1 MKIIVKDEHNFFLFQ
16 DIVYYFLLTL
26 ERKWRFPIQSK
37 HKNSPASYCIYESW
51 KDVLHTKVFS
61 KNSTKLSK
69 ILINVLTDWMVT
81 TNIAILT
88 AQKERK
94 VRKLDS
100 HEIEYI
106 EKYKPYFQIE
116 FSNNYNDY
124 IVNLDG
130 KIEEL
135 FLNAVS
141 FYKSFLVLDYS
152 TILNELKKYFEIE
165 EELIS
170 NELDIV
176 IKNYDVDEFVQNMLD
191 SYEIMEDSKI

>member
-1 MKIIVKDEHNFFLFQ
+1 MKLIVKDEHNFFLFQ

-51 KDVLHTKVFS
+51 KDVLHTQVFS
-61 KNSTKLSK
+61 KNSTELSNF
-69 ILINVLTDWMVT
+69 LISELTDWMVT

-94 VRKLDS
+94 VRELDS

-152 TILNELKKYFEIE
+152 AILNELKKYFEIE